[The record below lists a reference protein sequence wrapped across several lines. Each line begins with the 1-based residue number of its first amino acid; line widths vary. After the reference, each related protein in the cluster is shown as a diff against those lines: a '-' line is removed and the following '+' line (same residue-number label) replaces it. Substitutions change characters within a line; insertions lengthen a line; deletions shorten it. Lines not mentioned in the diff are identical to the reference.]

1 MVIGIVLVTA
11 AAVVF
16 VTRLMFMLYDRAS
29 NRDN

>member
-1 MVIGIVLVTA
+1 MVLGIVLVTA

-16 VTRLMFMLYDRAS
+16 VTRLMFMLHNRAD